1 MQKKIHN
8 NLSVDCVI
16 FGFENNQLHVMLTKR
31 VLTDPND
38 ESKKIINDY
47 TLQGHHIYVGE
58 DLHDAA
64 KRILREKT
72 GLSNI
77 FLEQFHTFGR
87 ANRLMLEKDQVW
99 LKATFPDISPQVISV
114 AYFSLVDSSL
124 VKPHKQHPESS
135 WFPINDLPE
144 LGFDHPRIIE
154 KALEHLRKKI
164 LQEPIGFELLPEKFT
179 ITQLQNLYDSIL
191 GINLDKR
198 NFRKKVAQMKFVI
211 PLDEK
216 QQRVAHKPARVHIF
230 SWDVYRKT
238 REEKPS
244 ISL

>member
-1 MQKKIHN
+1 MKKKVHN

-31 VLTDPND
+31 ELVDPKD
-38 ESKKIINDY
+38 PGKIILSDY
-47 TLQGHHIYVGE
+47 TLQGQHIYIGE
-58 DLHDAA
+58 NLYDAA
-64 KRILREKT
+64 TRILKEKT

-77 FLEQFHTFGR
+77 YLEQFHTFGS
-87 ANRLMLEKDQVW
+87 ADRLLREKDQVW

-124 VKPHKQHPESS
+124 VKPDKKHPETG
-135 WFPINDLPE
+135 WFPINDLPD
-144 LGFDHPRIIE
+144 LGFDHPRIINI
-154 KALEHLRKKI
+154 ALEYLRKKI
-164 LQEPIGFELLPEKFT
+164 LREPIGFELLPEKFT

-198 NFRKKVAQMKFVI
+198 NFRKKVSQMKFVI

-216 QQRVAHKPARVHIF
+216 QQKVPHKPARVHIF
-230 SWDVYRKT
+230 SWDVYKKT
-238 REEKPS
+238 KEEKPT